1 MNKLFFFLFLI
12 SCSSNN
18 ANYNTNNKVFNFNE
32 DLTFD
37 EFNELLTEYAK
48 TNPFPNID
56 Q

>member
-1 MNKLFFFLFLI
+1 MKRLFLFLFLI
-12 SCSSNN
+12 SCSSTNT
-18 ANYNTNNKVFNFNE
+18 NYNNNNKVFNFNE

-37 EFNELLTEYAK
+37 KFNELLIEYAK